1 MKELFEDNDDIR
13 QLLNKEGLMKPSSDF
28 TFRVM
33 QQIEEDKNFNPVLY
47 KPLLSRRAWVM
58 ITASALCIVYIC
70 LEIVAGNSSDT
81 MVFSDLLHEVYLMR
95 KHLGQS
101 FNFTSNM
108 VQIVTLAMMSM
119 GILLTFDL
127 WFSQK
132 TKKTA

>member
-13 QLLNKEGLMKPSSDF
+13 QLLNKESLMKPSSDF

-33 QQIEEDKNFNPVLY
+33 QQIEEDKNFYPILY

-58 ITASALCIVYIC
+58 IAASALFIVYIC
-70 LEIVAGNSSDT
+70 LEIVAGNATDT
-81 MVFSDLLHEVYLMR
+81 TVFSELLHKAYLMR
-95 KHLGQS
+95 KQLDQS
-101 FNFTSNM
+101 FNFTSNT

-119 GILLTFDL
+119 SILLTLDL